1 MIVVFII
8 VLLLFAAIGISS
20 AQKKKANT
28 KDYLLAGQNVKPW
41 LVGLSAV
48 ATNNSGYMFIG
59 MIGYTYTVG
68 LQSIWLMVGWIVG
81 DFIGSIFVYGK
92 LRQMSDQ
99 YKILSFGSLVA
110 NNNGKNIR
118 SVQFLAGI
126 ISLVFLS
133 TYAAAQFSAGGKALY
148 ATLEWNQSIGIVMS
162 AVLVVLYC
170 FAGGIRAS
178 IWTDAAQSIVMVLA
192 MSLLL
197 VYAVIDQGGWSDTW
211 IKLGEV
217 STDYLSIIDSSKSLP
232 MAILF
237 LLGWLF
243 AGFGVVGQPHI
254 MVRYMT
260 LDKPENIGKVRLY
273 YYTWFTGFYAL
284 AIGVGLLSRIVLT
297 QQGDFDPELALPLMT
312 VQLLP
317 DYLAGIMLAGILAA
331 TISTADSLII
341 SCTASLSNDVF
352 PQFKQDYLASKL
364 FTVGI
369 TVLAVGIALWG
380 RSSVFE
386 IVIYAWAVLGTVFG
400 PVITLRMMGKHIN
413 QKTTLA
419 MMIGACAVTLVWNFT
434 GLGLKVVYEMMPGIM
449 TGFGVYLGMTSIGL
463 NREK

>member
-1 MIVVFII
+1 
-8 VLLLFAAIGISS
+8 
-20 AQKKKANT
+20 
-28 KDYLLAGQNVKPW
+28 
-41 LVGLSAV
+41 
-48 ATNNSGYMFIG
+48 
-59 MIGYTYTVG
+59 
-68 LQSIWLMVGWIVG
+68 
-81 DFIGSIFVYGK
+81 
-92 LRQMSDQ
+92 
-99 YKILSFGSLVA
+99 
-110 NNNGKNIR
+110 
-118 SVQFLAGI
+118 
-126 ISLVFLS
+126 
-133 TYAAAQFSAGGKALY
+133 
-148 ATLEWNQSIGIVMS
+148 
-162 AVLVVLYC
+162 
-170 FAGGIRAS
+170 
-178 IWTDAAQSIVMVLA
+178 
-192 MSLLL
+192 
-197 VYAVIDQGGWSDTW
+197 
-211 IKLGEV
+211 
-217 STDYLSIIDSSKSLP
+217 